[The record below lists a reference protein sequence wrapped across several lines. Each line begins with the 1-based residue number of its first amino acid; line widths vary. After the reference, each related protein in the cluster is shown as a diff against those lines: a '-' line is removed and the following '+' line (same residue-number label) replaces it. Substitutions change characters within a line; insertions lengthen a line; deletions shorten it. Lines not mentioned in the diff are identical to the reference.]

1 MNTMVND
8 RRVAE
13 DIFSAFKVEQAKARW
28 LGIPPSDGDH
38 TLQELIEEYL
48 TKITPRKSSDSQRR
62 DHGMLSKFSRQWGTL
77 RLDEVTAKAI
87 EDYMTKRLEA
97 VSFATVSKELGLLK
111 AVFHCAR
118 RWGWMSHNPFK
129 DILLNQEGNERSRWL
144 LDEEEAQLVASSP
157 PWLADFI
164 MVGLDTGLRRANLVR
179 LRRTWVHH
187 AGTAL
192 IIPRGQTKTKKGP
205 IVVPLTKRAATI
217 IQHHLTQSTKDEVF
231 LTQNGRPFHP
241 DQVSAALRRV
251 TRAIRL
257 HHVTLHTLRHTFI
270 SRLVQAGRPLPEVAA
285 LAGHRDI
292 RMTMRYAHLDPKHLE
307 AGIHSLECD
316 RRIYERD
323 LQRAANP
330 L

>member
-1 MNTMVND
+1 MGIYRRSDSSTFWMSLQVDGKRVRMNTMVND

-118 RWGWMSHNPFK
+118 RGGAGCLT
-129 DILLNQEGNERSRWL
+129 ILS
-144 LDEEEAQLVASSP
+144 
-157 PWLADFI
+157 
-164 MVGLDTGLRRANLVR
+164 
-179 LRRTWVHH
+179 
-187 AGTAL
+187 
-192 IIPRGQTKTKKGP
+192 KTFCS
-205 IVVPLTKRAATI
+205 TKRAT
-217 IQHHLTQSTKDEVF
+217 
-231 LTQNGRPFHP
+231 
-241 DQVSAALRRV
+241 SA
-251 TRAIRL
+251 
-257 HHVTLHTLRHTFI
+257 
-270 SRLVQAGRPLPEVAA
+270 LVGF
-285 LAGHRDI
+285 
-292 RMTMRYAHLDPKHLE
+292 
-307 AGIHSLECD
+307 
-316 RRIYERD
+316 
-323 LQRAANP
+323 
-330 L
+330 